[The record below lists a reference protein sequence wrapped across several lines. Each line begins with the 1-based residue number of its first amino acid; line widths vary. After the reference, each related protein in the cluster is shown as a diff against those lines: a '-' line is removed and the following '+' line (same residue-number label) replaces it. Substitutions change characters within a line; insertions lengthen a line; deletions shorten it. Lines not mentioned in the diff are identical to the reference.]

1 MIANSLKSL
10 LLAALL
16 VIGTS
21 ACTAIDRATETTA
34 DSAAAPAAPEK
45 PTLDEVF
52 GDWRPPPGFP
62 YPAAAPFDITRKG
75 SKATLQFSVPPML
88 PTEVRPSPVQIVFRV
103 SSVRGPMLDLS
114 KPDSPAMRRSNARM
128 KAMDRLQR
136 EPIPIR
142 LQVWRHVNGE
152 RLRVVL
158 QEQVMLPRQP
168 NEFTRWEWVPSPGPV
183 YEVHD
188 RTTTYA
194 WQQHA
199 VGLEDPMRNYREFM
213 IAALPREPG
222 EYVLEAEVLEDLPGI
237 RDNPEIDP
245 LTFDL
250 LISTPQPARF

>member
-1 MIANSLKSL
+1 MTSHSLKAV
-10 LLAALL
+10 LLAALII
-16 VIGTS
+16 VGAG
-21 ACTAIDRATETTA
+21 ACSSVEPGGAEND
-34 DSAAAPAAPEK
+34 AAAAAVPEK
-45 PTLDEVF
+45 PSLDEVF
-52 GDWRPPPGFP
+52 GDWRPRPGFP
-62 YPAAAPFDITRKG
+62 YPAAVPFDITRKG

-88 PTEVRPSPVQIVFRV
+88 PTEVRPSRVQIVFRA

-114 KPDSPAMRRSNARM
+114 QPDSPAMKRSDATL
-128 KAMDRLQR
+128 KVLDRLQR

-142 LQVWRHVNGE
+142 LQVWRLVNGE
-152 RLRVVL
+152 RVPVAL

-199 VGLEDPMRNYREFM
+199 VGLEDPSRYYFENM

-222 EYVLEAEVLEDLPGI
+222 EYVLEAEVLDDLPGI
-237 RDNPEIDP
+237 RDNPDIDP

-250 LISTPQPARF
+250 LVAVPQPTAF